1 MMHWSAAYIGEPYAP
16 TLAGNCLGLA
26 RRVYRERFGREL
38 VGLLGACRAARRG
51 SLPAVEVEHPRD
63 GDLVVLGHRPA
74 DPARHVGIYASGPGL
89 PPSVLHADDERGAVV
104 LTRMRMVRAAWP
116 VVAFL
121 RPTEPC

>member
-1 MMHWSAAYIGEPYAP
+1 MHWSHAYIDQPYAG
-16 TLAGNCLGLA
+16 TLADNCLGLA

-74 DPARHVGIYASGPGL
+74 DPARHVGIYAAGPGL
-89 PPSVLHADDERGAVV
+89 PPSVLHADDGRGSVI
-104 LTRMRMVRAAWP
+104 LTRLRLIRAAWP
-116 VVAFL
+116 CVAFL
-121 RPTEPC
+121 RPTGAR